1 MPWVL
6 SLAPGML
13 LDQTFEIAATV
24 DLQAQLTPRKALVVF
39 RVGDSGAIQGR
50 DSGCDS
56 EGVKREK
63 RVNR

>member
-1 MPWVL
+1 MSNIDDL
-6 SLAPGML
+6 S
-13 LDQTFEIAATV
+13 ISSII
-24 DLQAQLTPRKALVVF
+24 VVF
-39 RVGDSGAIQGR
+39 RVGDSGVIQGR